1 MTNTILADCPDAVRA
16 YMRLAGD
23 GDRAAAIVAFADTAH
38 VADDGRAYN
47 GTTAVRTW
55 LDRAASEY
63 TFTTTPLSAAVDAN
77 AGRTIVTCHLEGTFP
92 GSPVDLDYRFDLD
105 SAGRIERLEIAVHAA

>member
-1 MTNTILADCPDAVRA
+1 
-16 YMRLAGD
+16 
-23 GDRAAAIVAFADTAH
+23 
-38 VADDGRAYN
+38 
-47 GTTAVRTW
+47 
-55 LDRAASEY
+55 
-63 TFTTTPLSAAVDAN
+63 LSAAVDAN